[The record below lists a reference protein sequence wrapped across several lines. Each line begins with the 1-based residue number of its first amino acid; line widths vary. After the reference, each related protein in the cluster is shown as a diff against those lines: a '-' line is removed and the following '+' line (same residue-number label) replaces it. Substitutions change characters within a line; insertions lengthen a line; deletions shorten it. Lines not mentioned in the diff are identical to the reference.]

1 MPTDQTV
8 FVIDDEEAVRDSMRM
23 MLERAGYNVRAFAS
37 AEQFLA
43 AYDPSATGCIV
54 CDVRLGGQSGLDLQ
68 LELTRRRCA
77 LPVILITGH
86 GDVEMAVAAVKR
98 GAVDFI
104 EKPFDD
110 GRLYTSVA
118 QALAA
123 GREFF
128 AKEEEISALRNRIAE
143 LSPRQRDV
151 MELLI
156 DGLSSKEIG
165 KQLGISPRTVETYR
179 AFVMAKMGVSS
190 LAELVRCRSGLDYDP
205 DRRNPMRSYIGPE
218 AKGRSRG

>member
-8 FVIDDEEAVRDSMRM
+8 FVIDDEEAVRDSIRM

-43 AYDPSATGCIV
+43 AYDPSAAGCIV

-68 LELTRRRCA
+68 RELNRRRCA

-86 GDVEMAVAAVKR
+86 GDVDMAVAAVKR

-104 EKPFDD
+104 EKPFED
-110 GRLYTSVA
+110 GRLYSSVA

-123 GREFF
+123 GREFL

-179 AFVMAKMGVSS
+179 AFVMAKTGASS
-190 LAELVRCRSGLDYDP
+190 LAELVKMSIRVGLRS
-205 DRRNPMRSYIGPE
+205 
-218 AKGRSRG
+218 

>member
-1 MPTDQTV
+1 MTADQTV

-23 MLERAGYNVRAFAS
+23 MLERAGYDVRAFAS
-37 AEQFLA
+37 AEEFLE
-43 AYDPSATGCIV
+43 AYDPSATGCVV

-68 LELTRRRCA
+68 RELNRRRCA

-151 MELLI
+151 MELLV

-179 AFVMAKMGVSS
+179 AFVMAKMGASS
-190 LAELVRCRSGLDYDP
+190 LAELVKMSIRAGLRS
-205 DRRNPMRSYIGPE
+205 
-218 AKGRSRG
+218 